1 MSDERAGHTG
11 RAMYYYERA
20 AEVAKHVSAS
30 EDAIRLLRRALELL
44 QTFPAGLERDSRELK
59 LQFSL
64 PAP

>member
-1 MSDERAGHTG
+1 
-11 RAMYYYERA
+11 MYYYERA